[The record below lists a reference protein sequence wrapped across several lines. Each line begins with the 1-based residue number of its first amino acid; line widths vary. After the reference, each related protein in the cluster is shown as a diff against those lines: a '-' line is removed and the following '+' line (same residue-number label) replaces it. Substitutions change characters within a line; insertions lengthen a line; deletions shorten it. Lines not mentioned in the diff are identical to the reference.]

1 MPRSTRPLGSQPVAV
16 IRCSG
21 LMRAPPACGP
31 LPWRIGMES
40 EKVLPWRTSPAAHRR
55 GDVVQRALLVVGA
68 PLAPGGQGAQ
78 QGLELGHAPAAL
90 RTAGGSAAAPS

>member
-40 EKVLPWRTSPAAHRR
+40 EKVLPWRTSPAARR
-55 GDVVQRALLVVGA
+55 
-68 PLAPGGQGAQ
+68 
-78 QGLELGHAPAAL
+78 
-90 RTAGGSAAAPS
+90 RTAGVVEVRRGLPAVAPEELARLVAVLQAEGGGDGHGLVVDELAKRL